1 MLPIHKS
8 PENPL
13 TDFIRIPDATYEDNR
28 LPKKELKESLLKE
41 QGYLCAYCMSRISMD
56 TMKVEHW
63 SPQHS
68 DTEQEKISPEAKE
81 RLRML
86 SIDYKNMLAV
96 CMGNEGHPRTE
107 HHCDTQK
114 GNVHLL
120 YNPSDPMDHDRL
132 KIFYL
137 RSGQIQSEDAAF
149 CAQLGG
155 KGQNDRG
162 VLNLN
167 CQKLLNNRLNVIRDI
182 EKALQ
187 KLPQRASKGKISAIL
202 KQWQEPDSLGMLKE
216 YAGVAVYFLT
226 KRLQKAL

>member
-8 PENPL
+8 TQNPL

-28 LPKKELKESLLKE
+28 LPKKELKESRLRE
-41 QGYLCAYCMSRISMD
+41 QRYLCAYCMSRITVD

-68 DTEQEKISPEAKE
+68 DTGQEALSPEAKE
-81 RLRML
+81 RERLL

-96 CMGNEGHPRTE
+96 CRGNEGWGKADQ
-107 HHCDTQK
+107 HCDTQK
-114 GNVHLL
+114 GNAHLL
-120 YNPSDPMDHDRL
+120 YNPSDPKDHDRL
-132 KIFYL
+132 KTFYL
-137 RSGQIQSEDAAF
+137 HSGQIKSKDAVF

-155 KGQNDRG
+155 NGKDEEG

-167 CQKLLNNRLNVIRDI
+167 CQKLLINRLDVIRYI
-182 EKALQ
+182 ERALQ
-187 KLPQRASKGKISAIL
+187 KLPQQASKGKILALL
-202 KQWQEPDSLGMLKE
+202 KQWKEPDSSGMLKE
-216 YAGVAVYFLT
+216 YAGVAIYFLT